1 MCVSCKTSRNMF
13 GNHCF
18 HKRQYWKTMA
28 AGELHLLFW
37 AALPIQTPLENT
49 GTFICAVQQ
58 KVAHAHQSDFTYQS
72 CSVAGG
78 PQRASHRSPRT
89 AAAAF
94 TGIYQFPS
102 IRGTGHHT
110 RSERSHPNTTLLS
123 AGLLKRLSA
132 AIKASGSNMRK
143 ASLTTGGFWVVRM
156 WWFMGL
162 VSICPAPHLTSDYY
176 NIQITVHWK
185 LIGLINIQVNDDTV
199 NTFH

>member
-18 HKRQYWKTMA
+18 HKRQCWKTMA

-123 AGLLKRLSA
+123 AGLLMRLSE
-132 AIKASGSNMRK
+132 AIKTSGSNMRK
-143 ASLTTGGFWVVRM
+143 ASLATGGFWVVAWKGADVVIHRPCFNM
-156 WWFMGL
+156 
-162 VSICPAPHLTSDYY
+162 PHSPPDFTVLLQYSDYRA
-176 NIQITVHWK
+176 
-185 LIGLINIQVNDDTV
+185 LEINWTN
-199 NTFH
+199 